1 MCISII
7 LFQDPE
13 MSSEERFKRAGP
25 SLSIVNPLDVLRQ
38 RLLLEMARRQMRE
51 SSRQVA
57 ENRKLMNSIGKRGNF
72 LRQPELQQALHRNA
86 ITAFDTM

>member
-1 MCISII
+1 
-7 LFQDPE
+7 

-51 SSRQVA
+51 SHRQVA
-57 ENRKLMNSIGKRGNF
+57 ENRKLMKAIGKRGTF
-72 LRQPELQQALHRNA
+72 LRQPELQQQVLHRNA
-86 ITAFDTM
+86 ITAYDTM